1 MSLGRGLS
9 ALIPNKNN
17 NQNKNQS
24 SSNEPLS
31 NSKQSQKDFL
41 SKKENIFYIEI
52 NRIHPNPYQPRYN
65 FSEES
70 LKELS
75 ESIKEYG
82 IIQPLI
88 VSKIERS
95 TSHGLITEYEIISG
109 ERRWRAAKMAGLS
122 SVPAIIKE
130 PNNKEKLV
138 MALIENIQ
146 REDLNSLEKAKA
158 FKKLMEE
165 FNFTQEHL
173 AVHIGKSR
181 ESIANTLRLLKLPIK
196 IQEGLA
202 QNKIT
207 EGHARALLSITDPIK
222 QIWLY
227 EEILAKGL
235 SVRSVEKLTKESNAI
250 QNNKTSSELMFKS
263 QDNSE
268 IKKIRDEIS
277 QKLNTKVDVVKKGN
291 QWKITLYFY
300 SKDDIVNLTKKI
312 EEKNKISHE
321 NI

>member
-1 MSLGRGLS
+1 MSLGKGLS

-17 NQNKNQS
+17 QNENQQPQ
-24 SSNEPLS
+24 NEIP
-31 NSKQSQKDFL
+31 QKL
-41 SKKENIFYIEI
+41 QPPQEQLPSKKESIFYIETD
-52 NRIHPNPYQPRYN
+52 RIHPNPYQPRYN
-65 FSEES
+65 FNEEA

-82 IIQPLI
+82 IIQPLV

-95 TSHGLITEYEIISG
+95 TPHGLITEYEIISG

-130 PNNKEKLV
+130 PSNKEKLV

-165 FNFTQEHL
+165 FSFTQEHL
-173 AVHIGKSR
+173 ATHVGKSR
-181 ESIANTLRLLKLPIK
+181 ESVANTLRLLKLPLK

-207 EGHARALLSITDPIK
+207 EGHARAILSATDPIK

-235 SVRSVEKLTKESNAI
+235 SVRSVERLSKESDSI
-250 QNNKTSSELMFKS
+250 QNNRTSPESTFQS
-263 QDNSE
+263 QDTSE
-268 IKKIRDEIS
+268 IKKIKDEIS
-277 QKLNTKVDVVKKGN
+277 QKFNTKVDIAKKGD
-291 QWKITLYFY
+291 QWKVTLYFY
-300 SKDDIVNLTKKI
+300 SKDEIANLTKKI
-312 EEKNKISHE
+312 EEK
-321 NI
+321 